1 MPRESYSCLERAAV
15 LLGAAVLTACAAP
28 APPPV
33 VNTVSAPAAVSAPS
47 EPARPA
53 PAPASPEPSPTP
65 LAAVLA
71 YADRLRSLPSPE
83 LAQEITRLNDSAAA
97 PERQMQLALAL
108 LQTRVPADG
117 QRAHGLLQRVAG
129 HDTPE
134 ARPLHPLA
142 RLLAAQWSEQR
153 RVEEQL
159 ERQAQQLRDGQ
170 RRIDQLND
178 RLQALRAMERSL
190 PSRPTP

>member
-1 MPRESYSCLERAAV
+1 MLPDPSSCLRRAAA
-15 LLGAAVLTACAAP
+15 LLGLAVLTACAAP

-33 VNTVSAPAAVSAPS
+33 VIAVPVQA
-47 EPARPA
+47 PA
-53 PAPASPEPSPTP
+53 PAPVEVATAAAPPAADPGLAS
-65 LAAVLA
+65 LGGVLA
-71 YADRLRSLPSPE
+71 YADRVRGLAGPE
-83 LAQEITRLNDSAAA
+83 LAQEIARLADGGAA
-97 PERQMQLALAL
+97 PDRQMQLALAL

-117 QRAHGLLQRVAG
+117 QRAQALLQRVVAQE
-129 HDTPE
+129 TPD
-134 ARPLHPLA
+134 ARALHPLA
-142 RLLAAQWSEQR
+142 RLLSAQWTEQR
-153 RVEEQL
+153 RIEEQL